1 MSVFVLRLDAQ
12 GLRTIGLGLVSLV
25 LYVLLFTNA
34 DAILTLS
41 LQKGW
46 GFIVP
51 IAIAFLFSF
60 VHGAF
65 TGGFWDMMGLK
76 AQARKEPKRWNK

>member
-34 DAILTLS
+34 DAILMLS

-46 GFIVP
+46 GFVVP

-76 AQARKEPKRWNK
+76 AQVRKEPKRWNK